1 MTLAR
6 TADVVS
12 AAATAREGVGA
23 FNVITLEHAEAI
35 ALGVETAGRSGI
47 LQISEN
53 AVRFHGGQLDPI
65 ASAVV
70 AVAEQ
75 ARVPLAVHLDHIED
89 DSLLRQAAGLGISSV
104 MYDASKR
111 DYDANVMATRQAADW
126 AHEQALWIEAE
137 LGEIGGKDGAHAPGV
152 RTDPNEAFEYVAAT
166 SVDGL
171 AVAVGSSHAM
181 VERTAELDLTL
192 IRDLARKLPVPL
204 VLHGSSG
211 VADVHLSAAVSAG
224 IVKVNIGTILN
235 VAFTTAVR
243 DRLAADPDLVDP
255 RAYLRSAREA
265 IATEVTRLA
274 TVVSGRP
281 P

>member
-6 TADVVS
+6 TADLVS
-12 AAATAREGVGA
+12 AAATAGEGVGA

-70 AVAEQ
+70 AVTEQ
-75 ARVPLAVHLDHIED
+75 ARVPLAVHLDHVED
-89 DSLLRQAAGLGISSV
+89 DLLLRQAAGLGISSV

-126 AHEQALWIEAE
+126 AHEQGLWIEAE

-152 RTDPNEAFEYVAAT
+152 RTDPDEAFEYVAAT

-192 IRDLARKLPVPL
+192 IHDLARKLPVPL

-274 TVVSGRP
+274 TVVSGRQP
-281 P
+281 